1 MYPKEIWAGGSDG
14 GFHEGE
20 IVSGQVALLRD
31 RTGLAVENEDVIFTR
46 EYWDQ
51 EAGEW
56 VHAGMNLS
64 KTNEQGIASFM
75 WPFTGTTCAGATCEG
90 KWRITASFDG
100 SQYFSETADNITFE
114 ITTTGKSL
122 TEQQSGFFS
131 KETGFALAILV
142 LTLAI
147 VGTLWYKRAMD
158 RRRIEML
165 RGILSDTMMQL
176 RAANEYIAV
185 IFNCYKDLVK
195 HFRRYGFMKK
205 VYETTREFESAV
217 RSAFVMVP
225 PEQLDDFLAIFE
237 EARYSD
243 HDIGPTHR
251 DRALQTLQAITNSLT
266 MALGDTGQILRTE
279 EHAAS
284 LYDEQVKAGSF
295 TDSEGKT
302 IIQGQQDDQIDFKI

>member
-1 MYPKEIWAGGSDG
+1 
-14 GFHEGE
+14 
-20 IVSGQVALLRD
+20 
-31 RTGLAVENEDVIFTR
+31 
-46 EYWDQ
+46 
-51 EAGEW
+51 
-56 VHAGMNLS
+56 
-64 KTNEQGIASFM
+64 
-75 WPFTGTTCAGATCEG
+75 
-90 KWRITASFDG
+90 
-100 SQYFSETADNITFE
+100 
-114 ITTTGKSL
+114 
-122 TEQQSGFFS
+122 
-131 KETGFALAILV
+131 
-142 LTLAI
+142 
-147 VGTLWYKRAMD
+147 
-158 RRRIEML
+158 ML

-243 HDIGPTHR
+243 HNIGPTHR

-279 EHAAS
+279 EHSAG
-284 LYDEQVKAGSF
+284 LYEEQVKAGSF

-302 IIQGQQDDQIDFKI
+302 IIQGQQEDQVDFKI